1 MSTPSQPWTDKP
13 YDEIREREHS
23 EAEKATRRA
32 NAEKE
37 AAQEVQTDNTDDRQ
51 RRPTEPRPKKRR
63 ERASAVVEAEQD
75 ARGNKAT
82 RRRIQSE

>member
-1 MSTPSQPWTDKP
+1 M
-13 YDEIREREHS
+13 REREHS

-51 RRPTEPRPKKRR
+51 RRPTEPRPKKRS